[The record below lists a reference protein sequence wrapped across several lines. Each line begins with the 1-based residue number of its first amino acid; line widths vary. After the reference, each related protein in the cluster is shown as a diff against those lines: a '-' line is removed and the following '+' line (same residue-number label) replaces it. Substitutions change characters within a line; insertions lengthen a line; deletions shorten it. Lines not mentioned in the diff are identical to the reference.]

1 MRAWAQAAA
10 REAGLKPSELVKM
23 EEKLAA
29 GPAAL
34 PALLSGGGGGGG
46 GGSAGGKSAAASRWK
61 KAGLQTRMQLRAVD
75 AFEDKTNQRPSDSDW
90 RVWAY
95 RDWPVWQ
102 CGSPIPDLDLAEKRA
117 KRSIQ
122 VTPGKTLPR
131 TPSQRPSL
139 RPRVNGRV
147 NGHVTAA

>member
-1 MRAWAQAAA
+1 
-10 REAGLKPSELVKM
+10 M

-34 PALLSGGGGGGG
+34 PALLSGGGAGS
-46 GGSAGGKSAAASRWK
+46 GSAGGKSAAASRWK

-122 VTPGKTLPR
+122 VRKPSR
-131 TPSQRPSL
+131 TTAAL

-147 NGHVTAA
+147 TVA

>member
-1 MRAWAQAAA
+1 
-10 REAGLKPSELVKM
+10 
-23 EEKLAA
+23 
-29 GPAAL
+29 
-34 PALLSGGGGGGG
+34 
-46 GGSAGGKSAAASRWK
+46 
-61 KAGLQTRMQLRAVD
+61 MQLRAVD

-122 VTPGKTLPR
+122 VRKPSR
-131 TPSQRPSL
+131 TTAAL

-147 NGHVTAA
+147 TVA

>member
-34 PALLSGGGGGGG
+34 PALLSGGG

-122 VTPGKTLPR
+122 VRKPSPGKSFPAHLA
-131 TPSQRPSL
+131 
-139 RPRVNGRV
+139 NGRV

>member
-1 MRAWAQAAA
+1 
-10 REAGLKPSELVKM
+10 M

-34 PALLSGGGGGGG
+34 PALLSGGGAGGS
-46 GGSAGGKSAAASRWK
+46 GSAGGKSTAASRWK

-122 VTPGKTLPR
+122 VRKPSR
-131 TPSQRPSL
+131 TTAAL

-147 NGHVTAA
+147 TAA